1 MFFEQMHK
9 SWQVALADQRP
20 LLERIEVDLRPIFSQ
35 IAPAPQ
41 LVCRAFEMP
50 IDEVRVL
57 LLGQDPYPT
66 AGDAVGLAFAISAGH
81 ALPRSLRN
89 IMTELATD
97 IPSATHSGDLSR
109 WSEQGVLLLNRHL
122 TTGLGSAGSHI
133 GLGWQEFTDAA
144 VRALAQHHGR
154 DLVAVLWGNQARTAQ
169 PLLGAAQIVASAHPS
184 PLSAHRGFFGSKP
197 FSQVNQALEKVGREP
212 IDWSC

>member
-20 LLERIEVDLRPIFSQ
+20 ILERIERDLRPVFSH
-35 IAPAPQ
+35 ITPRPE

-66 AGDAVGLAFAISAGH
+66 PGDAFGLAFAIAPNRS
-81 ALPRSLRN
+81 LPRSLRN
-89 IMTELATD
+89 IMTELSEDLPGA
-97 IPSATHSGDLSR
+97 SSSGDLSR
-109 WSEQGVLLLNRHL
+109 WTRQGVLLLNRHL
-122 TTGLGSAGSHI
+122 TTGLGAAGSHI

-154 DLVAVLWGNQARTAQ
+154 GLVAVLWGNQARTAQ
-169 PLLGAAQIVASAHPS
+169 QLLGQAQIVASAHPS
-184 PLSAHRGFFGSKP
+184 PLSAHRGFFGSRP
-197 FSQVNQALEKVGREP
+197 FSQANQALVKAGREP

>member
-9 SWQVALADQRP
+9 SWQVALAAQRP

-35 IAPAPQ
+35 IAPAPE

-66 AGDAVGLAFAISAGH
+66 AGDAVGLAFAVAAGR

-89 IMTELATD
+89 ILAELATD
-97 IPSATHSGDLSR
+97 IPRASHSGNLSR
-109 WSEQGVLLLNRHL
+109 WADQGVMLLNRHL

>member
-9 SWQVALADQRP
+9 SWQVALAAQRP

-35 IAPAPQ
+35 IAPAPE

-66 AGDAVGLAFAISAGH
+66 AGDAVGLAFAVAAGR

-89 IMTELATD
+89 IMAELATD
-97 IPSATHSGDLSR
+97 IPRASHSGNLSR
-109 WSEQGVLLLNRHL
+109 WADQGVMLLNRHL

-169 PLLGAAQIVASAHPS
+169 QLLGAAQIVASAHPS

>member
-9 SWQVALADQRP
+9 SWQVALAAQRP

-35 IAPAPQ
+35 IAPVPE

-66 AGDAVGLAFAISAGH
+66 DGDAVGLAFAVAAGR

-89 IMTELATD
+89 IMVELASD
-97 IPSATHSGDLSR
+97 VPEASHAGDLSR
-109 WSEQGVLLLNRHL
+109 WSKQGVMLLNRHL

-144 VRALAQHHGR
+144 VQALAQHHGR

-169 PLLGAAQIVASAHPS
+169 TLLGEAQIVASAHPS

>member
-1 MFFEQMHK
+1 MFFEQMHE
-9 SWQVALADQRP
+9 SWRVALADQRA

-35 IAPAPQ
+35 LGPTPE

-50 IDEVRVL
+50 IDDVRVL

-66 AGDAVGLAFAISAGH
+66 PGDAVGLAFAIAPGRP
-81 ALPRSLRN
+81 LPRSLRN
-89 IMTELATD
+89 IMVELGND
-97 IPSATHSGDLSR
+97 IPTASHAGDLSR
-109 WSEQGVLLLNRHL
+109 WAEQGVLLLNRHL
-122 TTGLGSAGSHI
+122 TTGIGNAGSHI
-133 GLGWQEFTDAA
+133 GLGWQDFTDAA

-169 PLLGAAQIVASAHPS
+169 PLLGAAQVVASAHPS
-184 PLSAHRGFFGSKP
+184 PLSAHRGFFGSRP
-197 FSQVNQALEKVGREP
+197 FSQVNQALEKAGREH

>member
-1 MFFEQMHK
+1 MFFEQMHE
-9 SWQVALADQRP
+9 SWRVALSDQRA

-35 IAPAPQ
+35 ISPAPE

-66 AGDAVGLAFAISAGH
+66 DGDAVGLAFAVAAGR

-89 IMTELATD
+89 IMVELASD
-97 IPSATHSGDLSR
+97 VPEASHAGDLSR
-109 WSEQGVLLLNRHL
+109 WSKQGVLLLNRHL

>member
-9 SWQVALADQRP
+9 SWQVALAAQRP
-20 LLERIEVDLRPIFSQ
+20 LLERIEVDLRPIFSK

-50 IDEVRVL
+50 IDDVRVL

-66 AGDAVGLAFAISAGH
+66 DGDAVGLAFAIAPGR

>member
-1 MFFEQMHK
+1 MFFEQMHE

-35 IAPAPQ
+35 IAPTPE

-50 IDEVRVL
+50 VDEVRVL

-66 AGDAVGLAFAISAGH
+66 PGDAVGLAFAIAPGRT
-81 ALPRSLRN
+81 LPRSLRN
-89 IMTELATD
+89 IMTELVAD
-97 IPSATHSGDLSR
+97 VPAATHSGDLSR
-109 WSEQGVLLLNRHL
+109 WAEQGVLLLNRHL

-133 GLGWQEFTDAA
+133 GLGWQDFTDAA

-184 PLSAHRGFFGSKP
+184 PISAHRGFFGSKP

>member
-9 SWQVALADQRP
+9 TWQVALAAQRP

-35 IAPAPQ
+35 IAPAPE

-66 AGDAVGLAFAISAGH
+66 PGDAVGLAFAVAAGR

-89 IMTELATD
+89 IMAELATD
-97 IPSATHSGDLSR
+97 IPKASHAGDLSR

-122 TTGLGSAGSHI
+122 TTDLGSAGSHI

-169 PLLGAAQIVASAHPS
+169 PLLGAAQIVTSAHPS

-197 FSQVNQALEKVGREP
+197 FSQVNEALEKVGREP

>member
-9 SWQVALADQRP
+9 SWQVALAENRP

-35 IAPAPQ
+35 IAPAPE

-66 AGDAVGLAFAISAGH
+66 DGHAVGLAFAVAAGH

-89 IMTELATD
+89 IMTELASD
-97 IPSATHSGDLSR
+97 VPAATHTGDLSR

>member
-9 SWQVALADQRP
+9 SWQVALAAQRP

-35 IAPAPQ
+35 IAPAPE

-50 IDEVRVL
+50 IDEVRVI

-66 AGDAVGLAFAISAGH
+66 AGDAVGLAFAVAAGRT
-81 ALPRSLRN
+81 LPRSLRN
-89 IMTELATD
+89 IMVELASD
-97 IPSATHSGDLSR
+97 IPTASHSGDLSR

-122 TTGLGSAGSHI
+122 TTGLGRAGSHI

-197 FSQVNQALEKVGREP
+197 FSQVNEALEKVGREQ

>member
-1 MFFEQMHK
+1 MFFEQMHE
-9 SWQVALADQRP
+9 SWRVSLADQRG
-20 LLERIEVDLRPIFSQ
+20 LRERSEVDLRPLFSQ
-35 IAPAPQ
+35 FAPTPE
-41 LVCRAFEMP
+41 LVWRAFEMP

-66 AGDAVGLAFAISAGH
+66 PGDAVGLAFAIAPGRP
-81 ALPRSLRN
+81 LPRSLRN
-89 IMTELATD
+89 IMVELGND
-97 IPSATHSGDLSR
+97 IPTASHAGDLSR
-109 WSEQGVLLLNRHL
+109 WAEQGVLLLNRHL
-122 TTGLGSAGSHI
+122 TTGIGNAGSHI
-133 GLGWQEFTDAA
+133 GLGWQDFTDAA

>member
-9 SWQVALADQRP
+9 SWQVALAEKRP

-66 AGDAVGLAFAISAGH
+66 AGDAAGLAFAIPAGR

-89 IMTELATD
+89 IMTELASD
-97 IPSATHSGDLSR
+97 VPAATHSGDLSR
-109 WSEQGVLLLNRHL
+109 WADQGVMLLNRHL
-122 TTGLGSAGSHI
+122 TTGLGNAGSHI

-144 VRALAQHHGR
+144 VRALAQHNGR

-169 PLLGAAQIVASAHPS
+169 PLLGEAQIVASAHPS

-197 FSQVNQALEKVGREP
+197 FSQVNQALEKVGRKP

>member
-9 SWQVALADQRP
+9 SWQVALAAQRP
-20 LLERIEVDLRPIFSQ
+20 LLERIEVDLRPVFSQ
-35 IAPAPQ
+35 IAPPPE

-66 AGDAVGLAFAISAGH
+66 AGDAVGLAFAVAAGR

-89 IMTELATD
+89 IMAELATD
-97 IPSATHSGDLSR
+97 IPRASHSGNLSR
-109 WSEQGVLLLNRHL
+109 WADQGVMLLNRHL

>member
-9 SWQVALADQRP
+9 SWQVALAAQRP

-35 IAPAPQ
+35 IAPAPE

-66 AGDAVGLAFAISAGH
+66 AGDAVGLAFAVAAGR

-89 IMTELATD
+89 IMAELATD
-97 IPSATHSGDLSR
+97 IPRASHSGNLSR
-109 WSEQGVLLLNRHL
+109 WADQGVMLLNRHL

>member
-20 LLERIEVDLRPIFSQ
+20 LLERIEVDLRPFFSK

-66 AGDAVGLAFAISAGH
+66 AGDAVGLAFAVAAGH

-89 IMTELATD
+89 IMTELASD
-97 IPSATHSGDLSR
+97 VPAATHTGDLSR
-109 WSEQGVLLLNRHL
+109 WSEQGVMLLNRHL

>member
-9 SWQVALADQRP
+9 SWQVALAEQRP

-66 AGDAVGLAFAISAGH
+66 AGDAVGLAFAIAAGR

-89 IMTELATD
+89 IMAELATD
-97 IPSATHSGDLSR
+97 IPTATHSGNLSS
-109 WSEQGVLLLNRHL
+109 WSEQGVMLLNRHL
-122 TTGLGSAGSHI
+122 TTGLGAAGSHV

-184 PLSAHRGFFGSKP
+184 PLSAHLGFFGSKP

>member
-20 LLERIEVDLRPIFSQ
+20 LLERIEVDLRPFFSK

-66 AGDAVGLAFAISAGH
+66 AGDAVGLAFAIAPGR

-89 IMTELATD
+89 IMTELASD
-97 IPSATHSGDLSR
+97 IPAATHTGDLSR
-109 WSEQGVLLLNRHL
+109 WSEQGVMLLNRHL
-122 TTGLGSAGSHI
+122 TTGLSSAGSHI

-169 PLLGAAQIVASAHPS
+169 PLLGASQIVASAHPS

>member
-1 MFFEQMHK
+1 MFFEQMHE
-9 SWQVALADQRP
+9 SWRVALADQRA

-35 IAPAPQ
+35 IAPTPE

-66 AGDAVGLAFAISAGH
+66 PGDAVGLAFAIAPGRP
-81 ALPRSLRN
+81 LPRSLRN
-89 IMTELATD
+89 IMVELGND
-97 IPSATHSGDLSR
+97 IPTASNSGDLSR
-109 WSEQGVLLLNRHL
+109 WAEQGVLLLNRHL

-133 GLGWQEFTDAA
+133 GLGWQDFTDAA

-154 DLVAVLWGNQARTAQ
+154 DLVAVLWGNQACTAL
-169 PLLGAAQIVASAHPS
+169 PLLGAAQIVTSAHPS
-184 PLSAHRGFFGSKP
+184 PLSAHRGFFGSRP

>member
-20 LLERIEVDLRPIFSQ
+20 LLERIEVDLRPFFSK

-66 AGDAVGLAFAISAGH
+66 AGDAVGLAFAIAPGR

-89 IMTELATD
+89 IMTELASD
-97 IPSATHSGDLSR
+97 IPAATHTGDLSR
-109 WSEQGVLLLNRHL
+109 WSEQGVMLLNRHL
-122 TTGLGSAGSHI
+122 TTGLSSAGSHI

>member
-1 MFFEQMHK
+1 MFFEQMHE
-9 SWQVALADQRP
+9 SWRVALSDQRA

-35 IAPAPQ
+35 IAPAPE

-66 AGDAVGLAFAISAGH
+66 DGDAVGLAFAVAAGR

-89 IMTELATD
+89 IMVELASD
-97 IPSATHSGDLSR
+97 VPEASHAGDLSR
-109 WSEQGVLLLNRHL
+109 WSKQGVLLLNRHL

>member
-35 IAPAPQ
+35 IAPTPE

-66 AGDAVGLAFAISAGH
+66 AGDAIGLAFAIAPGR

-89 IMTELATD
+89 IMAELATD
-97 IPSATHSGDLSR
+97 VPVASHSGDLSR
-109 WSEQGVLLLNRHL
+109 WTEQGVMLLNRHL
-122 TTGLGSAGSHI
+122 TSGLGSAGSHI

-144 VRALAQHHGR
+144 VRTLAQHHGR

>member
-1 MFFEQMHK
+1 MFFEQMHE
-9 SWQVALADQRP
+9 SWQAALADQRA

-35 IAPAPQ
+35 IAPTPE

-66 AGDAVGLAFAISAGH
+66 AGDAVGLAFAIAPGRV
-81 ALPRSLRN
+81 LPRSLRN
-89 IMTELATD
+89 IMAELATD
-97 IPSATHSGDLSR
+97 IPAAAHKGDLSR
-109 WSEQGVLLLNRHL
+109 WSEQGVMLLNRHL
-122 TTGLGSAGSHI
+122 TTTIGAAGSHI

-144 VRALAQHHGR
+144 VRALARHHGR
-154 DLVAVLWGNQARTAQ
+154 DLIAVLWGNHARTAL
-169 PLLGAAQIVASAHPS
+169 PLLGQAQVVASAHPS

>member
-20 LLERIEVDLRPIFSQ
+20 LRERIEVDLRPFFSK

-66 AGDAVGLAFAISAGH
+66 DGDAVGLAFAIAPGR

>member
-9 SWQVALADQRP
+9 SWQVALAAQRP

-35 IAPAPQ
+35 IAPAPE

-66 AGDAVGLAFAISAGH
+66 EGDAVGLAFAVAAGR

-89 IMTELATD
+89 IMVELASD
-97 IPSATHSGDLSR
+97 VPEASHAGDLSR
-109 WSEQGVLLLNRHL
+109 WSKQGVLLLNRHL

>member
-9 SWQVALADQRP
+9 SWQVALAAQRP
-20 LLERIEVDLRPIFSQ
+20 LLERIEVDLRPIFSHV
-35 IAPAPQ
+35 APAPE
-41 LVCRAFEMP
+41 LVSRAFEMP
-50 IDEVRVL
+50 LDEVKVL

-66 AGDAVGLAFAISAGH
+66 AGDAIGLAFAIAPGR

-89 IMTELATD
+89 IMTELASDLPTT
-97 IPSATHSGDLSR
+97 SHTGDLSR
-109 WSEQGVLLLNRHL
+109 WSAQGVLLLNRHL
-122 TTGLGSAGSHI
+122 TTNLGSAGSHI

-154 DLVAVLWGNQARTAQ
+154 DLVAMLWGNQARTAQ
-169 PLLGAAQIVASAHPS
+169 GLLGAAQIVASAHPS

-197 FSQVNQALEKVGREP
+197 FSQVNQALEKVGRKP

>member
-20 LLERIEVDLRPIFSQ
+20 LLERIEVDLRPFFSK

-41 LVCRAFEMP
+41 LACRAFEMP

-66 AGDAVGLAFAISAGH
+66 AGEAVGLAFAISAGH

-144 VRALAQHHGR
+144 VRALAQHHGS

>member
-9 SWQVALADQRP
+9 SWQVALAAQRP

-35 IAPAPQ
+35 IAPAPE

-66 AGDAVGLAFAISAGH
+66 DGDAVGLAFAVAAGR

-89 IMTELATD
+89 IMVELASD
-97 IPSATHSGDLSR
+97 VPEASHAGDLSR
-109 WSEQGVLLLNRHL
+109 WSKQGVLLLNRHL

-169 PLLGAAQIVASAHPS
+169 PLLEAAQIVASAHPS

>member
-9 SWQVALADQRP
+9 SWQVALAAQRP

-35 IAPAPQ
+35 IAPAPE

-66 AGDAVGLAFAISAGH
+66 DGDAVGLAFAVAAGR

-89 IMTELATD
+89 IMVELASD
-97 IPSATHSGDLSR
+97 VPEASHAGDLSR
-109 WSEQGVLLLNRHL
+109 WSKQGVLLLNRHL

-197 FSQVNQALEKVGREP
+197 FSQVNQALEMVGREP

>member
-66 AGDAVGLAFAISAGH
+66 VGDAVGLAFAVAAGR

-89 IMTELATD
+89 IMTELASD
-97 IPSATHSGDLSR
+97 IPAATHTGDLSR

-197 FSQVNQALEKVGREP
+197 FSQVNQALENVGREP

>member
-1 MFFEQMHK
+1 MFFEQMHE
-9 SWQVALADQRP
+9 SWQVALTAQRP
-20 LLERIEVDLRPIFSQ
+20 MLEGIELDLRPSFSH
-35 IAPAPQ
+35 IAPAPEM
-41 LVCRAFEMP
+41 VCRAFEMP
-50 IDEVRVL
+50 LDEVRVL

-66 AGDAVGLAFAISAGH
+66 TGDAVGLAFAIAPGR

-89 IMTELATD
+89 IMVELATD
-97 IPSATHSGDLSR
+97 IPTAAHSGDLSR
-109 WSEQGVLLLNRHL
+109 WTEQGVLLLNRHL
-122 TTGLGSAGSHI
+122 STNLGSAGSHI

-169 PLLGAAQIVASAHPS
+169 QLLGAAQIVASAHPS

>member
-9 SWQVALADQRP
+9 SWQVALAENRP

-35 IAPAPQ
+35 IAPAPE

-66 AGDAVGLAFAISAGH
+66 DGHAVGLAFAVAAGH

-89 IMTELATD
+89 IMTELASD
-97 IPSATHSGDLSR
+97 VPAATHTGDLSR
-109 WSEQGVLLLNRHL
+109 WSEQGVMLLNRHL

-169 PLLGAAQIVASAHPS
+169 RLLGAAQIVASAHPS

>member
-1 MFFEQMHK
+1 MFFEQMHE

-20 LLERIEVDLRPIFSQ
+20 LLERIEVDLRPFFSK

-50 IDEVRVL
+50 IDEVQVL

-66 AGDAVGLAFAISAGH
+66 DGDAVGLAFAVAAGR

-89 IMTELATD
+89 IMVELASD
-97 IPSATHSGDLSR
+97 VPEASHAGDLSR

-122 TTGLGSAGSHI
+122 TTGLGIAGSHI
-133 GLGWQEFTDAA
+133 GLGWQEFTDSA

-169 PLLGAAQIVASAHPS
+169 PLLGASQIVASAHPS

>member
-9 SWQVALADQRP
+9 SWQVALANQRP
-20 LLERIEVDLRPIFSQ
+20 LLERIELDLRPIFSQ
-35 IAPAPQ
+35 IAPAPE

-50 IDEVRVL
+50 IDEVKVL

-66 AGDAVGLAFAISAGH
+66 AGDAVGLAFAVA
-81 ALPRSLRN
+81 ADRVLPRSLRN
-89 IMTELATD
+89 IMIELSTD
-97 IPSATHSGDLSR
+97 IPAASHLGDLSR
-109 WSEQGVLLLNRHL
+109 WSEQGVMLLNRHL
-122 TTGLGSAGSHI
+122 TTAIGAAGSHI
-133 GLGWQEFTDAA
+133 GLGWQEITDAA

-154 DLVAVLWGNQARTAQ
+154 DLVAVLWGNQARTAS
-169 PLLGAAQIVASAHPS
+169 PLLGAAQVVASAHPS

-197 FSQVNQALEKVGREP
+197 FSQVNLALEKVGREP

>member
-20 LLERIEVDLRPIFSQ
+20 LLERIEVDLRPFFSK

-66 AGDAVGLAFAISAGH
+66 AGDAVGLAFAVAAGR

-89 IMTELATD
+89 IMVELASD
-97 IPSATHSGDLSR
+97 VPEASHAGDLSR

-122 TTGLGSAGSHI
+122 TTGLSSAGSHI

>member
-1 MFFEQMHK
+1 M
-9 SWQVALADQRP
+9 SLNADPSLLRR
-20 LLERIEVDLRPIFSQ
+20 LLEAERPI
-35 IAPAPQ
+35 
-41 LVCRAFEMP
+41 
-50 IDEVRVL
+50 VL
-57 LLGQDPYPT
+57 
-66 AGDAVGLAFAISAGH
+66 AGG
-81 ALPRSLRN
+81 
-89 IMTELATD
+89 
-97 IPSATHSGDLSR
+97 SG
-109 WSEQGVLLLNRHL
+109 WSEQGVMLLNRHL
-122 TTGLGSAGSHI
+122 TTGLGAAGSHI

-169 PLLGAAQIVASAHPS
+169 QLLGAAQIVASAHPS